1 MPTVEMEV
9 EIAQPPEIVAEAFL
23 DPANAAFWTTDLDRF
38 EVVSGEPGEVGS
50 VAHLH
55 YIQGGRE
62 YVMKDVLEEM
72 IPNKYFRSS
81 VSGNG
86 LDAQIETWLQ
96 EVEGGTTVRIRWV
109 GSGSSVPMR
118 ILLPLMRGRLL
129 RQTRNEL
136 EVFKTLVEAHGAHFS
151 T

>member
-9 EIAQPPEIVAEAFL
+9 EIAQPPVIVAEAFL
-23 DPANAAFWTTDLDRF
+23 DPANAVFWTTDLERF
-38 EVVSGEPGEVGS
+38 EVVSGKPGEVGS

-72 IPNKYFRSS
+72 IPDQYFRSS

-86 LDAQIETWLQ
+86 LDAQVETWLQ
-96 EVEGGTTVRIRWV
+96 EVDSGTTVRIRWA
-109 GSGSSVPMR
+109 GSGSSIPMR